1 MQKMVLFQF
10 KDFLNITFDSSFY
23 IHFITLLPYGTKD
36 NENLTL
42 WLKLLLLFGNNRLS
56 CCSYANKE
64 FTFEHFFHITPVLYL
79 SLIVFN

>member
-42 WLKLLLLFGNNRLS
+42 
-56 CCSYANKE
+56 
-64 FTFEHFFHITPVLYL
+64 
-79 SLIVFN
+79 